1 MGQSAFQPIAAT
13 QNIAAVSYPPAV
25 VQLAFLDGEIL
36 PVSSFADEAFSED
49 ARLALQNLENVSSDI
64 LQEIQVRMWHAA
76 CESLEASY
84 SQFATLQDLCD
95 SEAIMNC
102 KFCGQIA
109 PTGPANVLTAVK
121 LTEVQIVRASN
132 AEGESRLMVG
142 VFGDCAWDTE
152 FGVAILFDADGT
164 LIAAGGA

>member
-13 QNIAAVSYPPAV
+13 QNIAAISYPPAV

-36 PVSSFADEAFSED
+36 SVSSYADEVFSED
-49 ARLALQNLENVSSDI
+49 ACFALKNLEKVSAEI
-64 LQEIQVRMWHAA
+64 LHEIQERMWQAA
-76 CESLEASY
+76 CERLEASL

-95 SEAIMNC
+95 SEALMNR
-102 KFCGQIA
+102 KFFGQRA
-109 PTGPANVLTAVK
+109 PTGPANVMNAVRMK
-121 LTEVQIVRASN
+121 EVQIVRASN
-132 AEGESRLMVG
+132 ADSESRLMVG
-142 VFGDCAWDTE
+142 VFGECAWDTE